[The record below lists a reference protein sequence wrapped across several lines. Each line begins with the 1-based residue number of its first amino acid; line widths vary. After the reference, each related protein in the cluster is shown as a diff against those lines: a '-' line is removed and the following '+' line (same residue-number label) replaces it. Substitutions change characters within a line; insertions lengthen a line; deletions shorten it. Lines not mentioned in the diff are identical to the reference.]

1 MVLNIMNLITTIPRS
16 LKSMS
21 DEPLSFT
28 IPIAEFRQS
37 GKGNAILRVS
47 SDGNLDLIAS
57 LDGEILTMEMTS
69 VLNQSLAS
77 KLGVNFPTSADPA

>member
-1 MVLNIMNLITTIPRS
+1 MVLNFMKLITTIS
-16 LKSMS
+16 GSDKSMS
-21 DEPLSFT
+21 DELPSFT

-47 SDGNLDLIAS
+47 SDGNLDLITS

-69 VLNQSLAS
+69 LLNQTLAG
-77 KLGVNFPTSADPA
+77 KLGFNFPMSADPS